1 MSSVNGLQTL
11 SYWQNHFHQPS
22 AATLGLLNAIFS
34 VGQVVGLPFVPLL
47 ADGIGRKW
55 TILLGS
61 SLIFTGVV
69 IQTVSINIG
78 MFIAAR
84 FIIGLGICYTQSCS
98 PMLITELSHPQ
109 YRGRLTAIYNTL
121 WYLGSIIASW
131 TTYGTLQMQSQ
142 WSWKT
147 PSILQAFPSVIQLFL
162 IWLVPESPRYQIV
175 KDRHEV
181 AKKTFER
188 FHGPSSGQEFVE
200 AEFQEVLP
208 AVCCFQFHY

>member
-1 MSSVNGLQTL
+1 MNGLQSL
-11 SYWQNHFHQPS
+11 DYWQDYFSHPS
-22 AATLGLLNAIFS
+22 PAQLGLLNAIFS

-61 SLIFTGVV
+61 TLIFIGVV
-69 IQTVSINIG
+69 IQTTSINIG

-84 FIIGLGICYTQSCS
+84 FVIGLGICYTQSCS

-109 YRGRLTAIYNTL
+109 YRGILTTIYNTL

-131 TTYGTLQMQSQ
+131 ATYGTLQMESQ
-142 WSWKT
+142 WSWKA

-162 IWLVPESPRYQIV
+162 IWLVPESPRS
-175 KDRHEV
+175 D
-181 AKKTFER
+181 TLLF
-188 FHGPSSGQEFVE
+188 
-200 AEFQEVLP
+200 
-208 AVCCFQFHY
+208 